1 MEVVE
6 GDPSTAPP
14 ATPPTHV
21 ASSSD
26 AYSATMKTQLA
37 EKATVDAPASRQSVN
52 AATEPI
58 IKEVKAVNAVNPVN
72 ATPVVKAAVK
82 AVSVDVLYD
91 ENLLEHTGGL
101 PVFMDDTTRVWLER
115 ALSNDTKFLCDTRIM
130 DYSLL
135 VRSVTSIYYTKE
147 VLMDTSVLMIDR
159 ILRRL

>member
-21 ASSSD
+21 PSSSN
-26 AYSATMKTQLA
+26 AYSATTKTPLS
-37 EKATVDAPASRQSVN
+37 EKAPVKAPILVN
-52 AATEPI
+52 VATEPT
-58 IKEVKAVNAVNPVN
+58 IKAAKTANAVKAVKTANAVKTVKAVKAVKAVNTP
-72 ATPVVKAAVK
+72 PVVKAAVK
-82 AVSVDVLYD
+82 AASVDVLYD

-135 VRSVTSIYYTKE
+135 VRSFDGSY
-147 VLMDTSVLMIDR
+147 DS
-159 ILRRL
+159 

>member
-21 ASSSD
+21 PSSSN
-26 AYSATMKTQLA
+26 AYSATTKTPLS
-37 EKATVDAPASRQSVN
+37 EKAPVKAPISVN
-52 AATEPI
+52 AATEPT
-58 IKEVKAVNAVNPVN
+58 IKAAKTANAVKTVKAVKAVE
-72 ATPVVKAAVK
+72 ASPVVKAAVK
-82 AVSVDVLYD
+82 AASVDVLYD

-135 VRSVTSIYYTKE
+135 VRSF
-147 VLMDTSVLMIDR
+147 DTT
-159 ILRRL
+159 